1 MDCSPSKKYP
11 LKSGGRV
18 ISADK
23 NKNSPYDLSH
33 FTDGVDDINIMKMN
47 SYTPARNDYPFI
59 IFITFDA
66 RNSLIKRTAKRKI
79 ILFPPV

>member
-47 SYTPARNDYPFI
+47 SYTPARNDYSFI
-59 IFITFDA
+59 IFITFDV
-66 RNSLIKRTAKRKI
+66 RNSLIKRIDNRII
-79 ILFPPV
+79 ILFLPV